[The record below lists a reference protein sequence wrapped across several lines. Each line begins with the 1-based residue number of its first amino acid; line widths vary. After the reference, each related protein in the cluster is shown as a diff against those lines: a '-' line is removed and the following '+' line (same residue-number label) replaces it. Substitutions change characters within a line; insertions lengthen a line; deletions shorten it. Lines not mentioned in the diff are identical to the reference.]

1 MDLDELL
8 EDASRRRV
16 AFTPDVESLLRTG
29 RRRHR
34 GRVALAA
41 AAAVAVVAAGSVAL
55 LGGRGGAGLPTPVD
69 SLPAAS
75 SSASTEQP
83 TAPAVSAAD
92 ARILRECGKQY
103 DNTGN
108 EPATPRSPGNATV
121 GPPSRAYDFSRWAVA
136 VSSTDFS
143 GTSAV
148 LLSPDHKRYAMC
160 AFSPSQWAGG
170 AESGVDIL
178 PVQAVPV
185 PHGWRNGFAP
195 VNWAYDCNL
204 KRTATCEH
212 EVWAGVA
219 LLPRTVSRVTI
230 RTRDGYTGDAVVR
243 NGFMAYRHVAP
254 YKAITGDDQGSGAGT
269 MPPVV
274 LTLYNSAGKRL
285 ASFNQNYL
293 PPIPGNCPSTG
304 GC

>member
-1 MDLDELL
+1 MNLDELL
-8 EDASRRRV
+8 EDASQRRV

-41 AAAVAVVAAGSVAL
+41 AAAVAVVAAGSITL
-55 LGGRGGAGLPTPVD
+55 LGGRGGAGLPAPVD

-75 SSASTEQP
+75 SSASATP
-83 TAPAVSAAD
+83 PAVSAAD
-92 ARILRECGKQY
+92 VRILRECGKQY
-103 DNTGN
+103 DHSSS
-108 EPATPRSPGNATV
+108 EPATPRSTGNATAA
-121 GPPSRAYDFSRWAVA
+121 PPSPSRYDFSRWTVA
-136 VSSTDFS
+136 VSATDFS

-148 LLSPDHKRYAMC
+148 LLSPDHKRYATC
-160 AFSPSQWAGG
+160 AFSPSQWSGG
-170 AESGVDIL
+170 AESGVDIQA
-178 PVQAVPV
+178 VQAVPV

-195 VNWAYDCNL
+195 INWAYDCNL

-219 LLPRTVSRVTI
+219 LLPSTVSRVTI
-230 RTRDGYTGDAVVR
+230 RTRDGHTGEAVVR
-243 NGFMAYRHVAP
+243 NGFLAYRHVAP
-254 YKAITGDDQGSGAGT
+254 YRAITGDNQGSGAGT

-274 LTLYNSAGKRL
+274 LTLYNSAGQRL